1 MNNEFLEYD
10 CDRNYETCQNII
22 QNFLDE
28 IANQTQNTNST
39 LIDAHIRTN
48 VSSENLCNCIYFVN
62 ECVIASQKS
71 STQLEPWVNNV
82 YLALYVMMVVMALVV
97 ISLTLGLL
105 ISDHKSLT
113 KIEIFRKLYARIKTS
128 ITKKQTDFTKVK
140 ANKQIKNSVSKAA
153 GKNHAKKLNAAN
165 DFLIVCLLFSY
176 LIIVLYVVPN
186 QAYIF
191 YFNHDALT
199 NNCKSSEFIKGKLF
213 KFFLFVNSEEI
224 LFFFS

>member
-1 MNNEFLEYD
+1 
-10 CDRNYETCQNII
+10 
-22 QNFLDE
+22 
-28 IANQTQNTNST
+28 
-39 LIDAHIRTN
+39 
-48 VSSENLCNCIYFVN
+48 
-62 ECVIASQKS
+62 VIASQKT

-113 KIEIFRKLYARIKTS
+113 KIQIFGKLYNRIKTS

-140 ANKQIKNSVSKAA
+140 PSKRIKNSVNAA
-153 GKNHAKKLNAAN
+153 GKSHTKKLNATS

-191 YFNHDALT
+191 YFNQNALT
-199 NNCKSSEFIKGKLF
+199 ANCKSSEFIKGKLI
-213 KFFLFVNSEEI
+213 KFFFFVNSEEI
-224 LFFFS
+224 LFHFFSNFLKRLLFHLQFTAW